1 MILLTVLL
9 SIVLIFLAAG
19 YLMGKEAFTNYVF
32 VPAWRR
38 PVGPSHWR
46 RRWWSPWGWG
56 RYGWGPNMGWDP
68 RYYYVTY
75 VEPFVSGQSAPSDIG
90 RLSFSRSHIDEKYAA
105 PQDPVMEYPPNGPA
119 PVVGQ
124 GREPYQ
130 LLKDE
135 LPSVGPPDAISCV
148 NSRSCYATDFSRL
161 LESSSYRQL
170 TNNYRHGYPDSC
182 SAPFQEMVLSFYKT
196 DGVRVPVKQNC
207 L

>member
-1 MILLTVLL
+1 MILLAT
-9 SIVLIFLAAG
+9 SIIIILIVIAG
-19 YLMGKEAFTNYVF
+19 YLITKEAFTNYVF

-38 PVGPSHWR
+38 GGGGQWR

-56 RYGWGPNMGWDP
+56 RYGWGPNWGWDP
-68 RYYYVTY
+68 RWFYVTY
-75 VEPFVSGQSAPSDIG
+75 MEPFADGPSIGQM
-90 RLSFSRSHIDEKYAA
+90 SFRRSHIDDTTVNTPA
-105 PQDPVMEYPPNGPA
+105 DPVMEYPPNNPA

-135 LPSVGPPDAISCV
+135 LASVGPPDQISRV

-161 LESSSYRQL
+161 LENSSYRQL

-196 DGVRVPVKQNC
+196 DGVNVPIKPNC